1 MNLHEYQAKKLL
13 ADYGVPIPKGRVAS
27 SPEEAVTIKNEITGT
42 AIIKAQIHSGGRGK
56 SGGVKII
63 STSKDT
69 FDSAKTILG
78 SNLITYQT
86 GPKGMPVNKVLVEE
100 ATNIDKEIYLSVFI
114 DNDLG
119 VPIVITSTQGGVEV
133 EETARKSPEKIF
145 KTICSPLVGLS
156 PYKLRD
162 IAMSLSIPRS
172 EISHMKKIVSAI
184 YKLFIEKDCTLIEI
198 NPLVIT
204 LDKKIVAVD
213 AKINIDD
220 DALFRHPDIQEL
232 NDPSQLEIL
241 EKRASDF
248 DLSYV
253 KLEGGKI
260 GCMVNGAGLAMA
272 TMDITKWAGEN
283 PANFLDIGG
292 SASETKI
299 EEAFKI
305 INDDPDVKIILVNL
319 FAGIAR
325 ADVVANG
332 IVKAGEET
340 QSKTP
345 IVVTMRGT
353 NSEQGLSILKNS
365 NLDITPVA
373 DLDSAAKILKNKL
386 SNTE

>member
-13 ADYGVPIPKGRVAS
+13 SDYGVPIPKGRVAS
-27 SPEEAVTIKNEITGT
+27 SPEEAGAIKNEITGT

-56 SGGVKII
+56 SGGVKLI
-63 STSKDT
+63 STSKAA

-100 ATNIDKEIYLSVFI
+100 ATNIDKEIYLSVFV
-114 DNDLG
+114 DNDLE
-119 VPIVITSTQGGVEV
+119 VPIVITSTQGGVEI
-133 EETARKSPEKIF
+133 EETAQKSPGKIF

-162 IAMSLSIPRS
+162 IAMSLSIPQS
-172 EISHMKKIVSAI
+172 EISHMEKIVSAI

-204 LDKKIVAVD
+204 SDKKIVAVD

-220 DALFRHPDIQEL
+220 DALFRHLDIQEL
-232 NDPSQLEIL
+232 NDPSQQEVL

-292 SASETKI
+292 SASEKKI

-305 INDDPDVKIILVNL
+305 IDDDPDVEIILVNL

-332 IVKAGEET
+332 IVKAGKET
-340 QSKTP
+340 RSKKP

-365 NLDITPVA
+365 NLDITSVA
-373 DLDSAAKILKNKL
+373 DLASAAKILKNKL

>member
-13 ADYGVPIPKGRVAS
+13 SDYGVPIPKGRVAS
-27 SPEEAVTIKNEITGT
+27 SPEEAIAIKNEITGT

-86 GPKGMPVNKVLVEE
+86 GPKGLPVNKVLVEE

-119 VPIVITSTQGGVEV
+119 VPIVITSTQGGVEI
-133 EETARKSPEKIF
+133 EETAQKSPEKIF

-162 IAMSLSIPRS
+162 IAISLSIPRS
-172 EISHMKKIVSAI
+172 EISHMEKIVSAI

-204 LDKKIVAVD
+204 SDKKIVAVD

-305 INDDPDVKIILVNL
+305 IDDDPDVEIILVNL

-332 IVKAGEET
+332 IVKAGKET
-340 QSKTP
+340 RSKTP

-365 NLDITPVA
+365 NLDITAVS
-373 DLDSAAKILKNKL
+373 DLDSAAKNLKNKL
-386 SNTE
+386 SNME